1 MTRVVYEPNLPAI
14 AFDGHAGAGLRG
26 PDPVCAALSILLFT
40 LVEGVE
46 GAQIRA
52 GDAYCRVR
60 GGDKASYALI
70 AAGLRL
76 LAREYPQ
83 NVHLE
88 VKT

>member
-1 MTRVVYEPNLPAI
+1 MTRVVYEPKLPALE
-14 AFDGHAGAGLRG
+14 FSGHAGAGIRG
-26 PDPVCAALSILLFT
+26 QDPVCAALSILLFT

-52 GDAYCRVR
+52 GDAYCRVK

-76 LAREYPQ
+76 LAREYPKH
-83 NVHLE
+83 VRLE
-88 VKT
+88 VRA